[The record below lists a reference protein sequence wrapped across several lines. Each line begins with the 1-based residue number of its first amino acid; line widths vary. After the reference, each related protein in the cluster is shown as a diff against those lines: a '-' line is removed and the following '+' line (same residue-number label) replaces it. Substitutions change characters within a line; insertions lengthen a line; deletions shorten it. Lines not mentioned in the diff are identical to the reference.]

1 MKRRQLFEFE
11 DYQWLPDLFRD
22 FMTDYL
28 RFVSSKFQLF
38 QGTLPVLTDVLRRTG
53 RSQIVD
59 IASGGGGPWLSM
71 IPQLQAEFPDLKVKL
86 TDRYPNQA
94 GMGKVATALPQIVE
108 TESRSIDA
116 RAVPADLSGLR
127 TQFLSLH
134 HFEPKDVKAILQN
147 AVTANEPI
155 ALFEAQQRDVE
166 HLIRFA
172 LSPLFVLLLTPFIR
186 PFRISRIVFTYL
198 IPLVPVL
205 IFWDG
210 IVSVLRTYTVEE
222 MLQMAKAADP
232 EQRYVWNADILHCRQ
247 IKLPYLTGWPAESSS
262 QN

>member
-1 MKRRQLFEFE
+1 
-11 DYQWLPDLFRD
+11 
-22 FMTDYL
+22 MTDYL